1 MFCICF
7 LQYIKYGKC
16 NSSLKCKFISQWRES
31 ISITLP
37 LNHHE
42 KDKKFNFQA
51 QAFVS
56 FCTINASS
64 TFYYVYFTFSHVIE
78 KKLLSKIMNV
88 TIKVIIL
95 LTYFNPML
103 HFYAPWKR
111 QKTFGFLTF
120 SEGIVM
126 ENWTNKMGRFKK
138 ILKT

>member
-16 NSSLKCKFISQWRES
+16 TSSLKCKFISQWRGS
-31 ISITLP
+31 LSITLP

-42 KDKKFNFQA
+42 KDVEFNFQA
-51 QAFVS
+51 RAFVS

-64 TFYYVYFTFSHVIE
+64 TSYYVYFTFSHVIE

-95 LTYFNPML
+95 LLYFNPML
-103 HFYAPWKR
+103 HFYAPWKC

-126 ENWTNKMGRFKK
+126 EHWTNKMGRFKK